1 MRVLDLRPRRAV
13 LAAALSL
20 SLAVSAIPADIAL
33 GVTSWY
39 TVERFCW
46 PGPCV
51 GTATAGSPVA
61 FIVTAR
67 KFTQNPWTSYTGK
80 VKFASTDPQAV
91 LPATY
96 AFTQA
101 DHGDHGF
108 TVTFKTAGPQT
119 ITVTDVLNAAM
130 HGTSD
135 PLMIEPAAAHHL
147 DFSTQPTGAQAGSPL
162 GTQPRV
168 QVHDAY
174 GNRVPSSAAV
184 SLGLVPPPG
193 VVASLTCASGTVVA
207 AVNGTVVYTGCSVDQ
222 PGTGFIMVA
231 TSPGLAAGTSAP
243 FDITAGPAPSPTPT
257 PTPGPSASPTA
268 SPSPPATA
276 IVLTASPTTV
286 TWPGATVL
294 TVALAG
300 AGTGRLV
307 RVERRDAGSAEWS
320 LAGTI
325 TTDAFSAGTLE
336 YIPNRTAEYR
346 AVWPGDASLPAAT
359 SAAVPVAVR
368 FLVIIS
374 PANTTR
380 TTTAGRSLAWTATL
394 RPVTAGVVVRFRV
407 FRYVGGAWVQQTV
420 STKVTSTTGKATF
433 TQKFAAA
440 GRYYMQV
447 TAFAGPANSSASAAK
462 KYVTVN
468 RARR

>member
-1 MRVLDLRPRRAV
+1 MRSQGLRSRAAV
-13 LAAALSL
+13 LAV
-20 SLAVSAIPADIAL
+20 AVSVALAASVMSAAPAL
-33 GVTSWY
+33 GVTKWY
-39 TVERFCW
+39 TVDRFCW

-51 GTATAGSPVA
+51 TPTAGSAVA
-61 FIVTAR
+61 IIVTAR
-67 KFTQNPWTSYTGK
+67 KFAQNPWTSYTGT
-80 VKFASTDPQAV
+80 VRFTSTDPSAD
-91 LPATY
+91 LPAPY
-96 AFTQA
+96 HFTAA
-101 DHGDHGF
+101 DNGDHGF
-108 TVTFKTAGPQT
+108 TVTFRTAGSQT
-119 ITVTDVLNAAM
+119 ITVTDSLDATM
-130 HGTSD
+130 HGTSA
-135 PLMIEPAAAHHL
+135 PLAILPATAHHL
-147 DFSTQPTGAQAGSPL
+147 AFTTQPGGAPEGSSL
-162 GTQPRV
+162 SSQPRV
-168 QVHDAY
+168 TIQDAY
-174 GNRVPSSAAV
+174 GNRVSLAATV
-184 SLGLVPPPG
+184 TLGLVPPPG
-193 VVASLTCASGTVVA
+193 VTATLSCTSGTVLA
-207 AVNGTVVYTGCSVDQ
+207 AVNGIAVYTGCSVDHA
-222 PGTGFIMVA
+222 GTGFIMVA

-243 FDITAGPAPSPTPT
+243 FDITAGPTQSPSPS
-257 PTPGPSASPTA
+257 PSASPSPLPTA
-268 SPSPPATA
+268 SPSLPATA
-276 IVLTASPTTV
+276 IVLMASPTTV

-300 AGTGRLV
+300 AGPGRLV
-307 RVERRDAGSAEWS
+307 RVERRDAGSADWS

-359 SAAVPVAVR
+359 SATVTVAVR

-374 PANTTR
+374 PANATR
-380 TTTAGRSLAWTATL
+380 TTTAGRSLSWTATL

-440 GRYYMQV
+440 GRYYMQA